1 MNAFRTWYLK
11 YYTEITWFIIG
22 WLGLAAVYDFG
33 RGDWV
38 GLSIDLILIAVNV
51 AFWKK

>member
-1 MNAFRTWYLK
+1 MNAFRLWYTK

-22 WLGLAAVYDFG
+22 WLGLAAAYDFS

-38 GLSIDLILIAVNV
+38 GLSLDLILIAVNI

>member
-1 MNAFRTWYLK
+1 MSKFRDWYLK

-22 WLGLAAVYDFG
+22 WLGLAAIYDFSNG
-33 RGDWV
+33 NWL
-38 GLSIDLILIAVNV
+38 GLTLDLSLIALNL